1 MPAVA
6 ADQRQ
11 QDSIEGETD
20 DADREDDPRS
30 EHSGTAPVHRSPLA
44 PGFSQVISN
53 TAAAVLM
60 APIVLSAA
68 AGLGVSP
75 HPMMMGLAVA
85 ASSAF
90 LTPIGTAPNLMVM
103 APGGYRFTDY
113 MKVGAPLLVAFFA
126 ISLILIPIF
135 WPF

>member
-1 MPAVA
+1 VPLLAGIFIV
-6 ADQRQ
+6 
-11 QDSIEGETD
+11 T
-20 DADREDDPRS
+20 
-30 EHSGTAPVHRSPLA
+30 TA
-44 PGFSQVISN
+44 FSQVISN